1 MTSRVNGEEISQQ
14 AIEYELG
21 RLLRFYAEHM
31 PEEQVR
37 RQLDLLKEKARDQ
50 AIGAKL
56 LIEETLKLDL
66 KVDPDDVTASLE
78 TMVKD
83 AGGREAFDEL
93 LARQGITENVIRDG
107 IEQGRRVDMLVE
119 RITAGLSDPTE
130 AEMKA
135 HFDEHSEEYT
145 RLARVQAQHILVT
158 FDSENEQE
166 RKAALARIEEIR
178 KRTRGGSDFA
188 DEAAAHS
195 DCPSGKQT
203 GGSLGWVS
211 RGTMVPELDEVLFS
225 MDVGEI
231 SEVVETGLGY
241 HIVRKTG
248 QEDNIA
254 AEFEEVRDKIREFLR
269 HARRGEII
277 AAHVKE
283 LKEKAVIEE
292 D

>member
-1 MTSRVNGEEISQQ
+1 M
-14 AIEYELG
+14 
-21 RLLRFYAEHM
+21 
-31 PEEQVR
+31 
-37 RQLDLLKEKARDQ
+37 
-50 AIGAKL
+50 
-56 LIEETLKLDL
+56 
-66 KVDPDDVTASLE
+66 
-78 TMVKD
+78 
-83 AGGREAFDEL
+83 
-93 LARQGITENVIRDG
+93 
-107 IEQGRRVDMLVE
+107 
-119 RITAGLSDPTE
+119 
-130 AEMKA
+130 
-135 HFDEHSEEYT
+135 
-145 RLARVQAQHILVT
+145 T